1 MKILRTITEV
11 LTWWE
16 SKLAFWKWLRK
27 LKELINCLYV
37 ILTLEIDREAKK
49 DYQWL
54 TNLMFNDNEWNLLDK
69 LIEFLILIER
79 TTEFLGGQK
88 YCTFS
93 LIFSTI

>member
-1 MKILRTITEV
+1 
-11 LTWWE
+11 
-16 SKLAFWKWLRK
+16 
-27 LKELINCLYV
+27 
-37 ILTLEIDREAKK
+37 
-49 DYQWL
+49 
-54 TNLMFNDNEWNLLDK
+54 MFNDNEWNLLDK